1 MSQVIS
7 WGFLHQKSSAAHA
20 KDVEFLTSIASGPPD
35 HFSCCVHTANQNDIR
50 RENKN
55 LYSRFIILQ
64 YGIYMF
70 LFMGAWN
77 IRYCPHKFLLINHK
91 EREVTCTNLYSPG
104 IISLT
109 TPLDYESTKVYSLT
123 VRATDVLS
131 GSYGETKLQVNVLVR
146 LANTTHMI
154 EIDKRQIA
162 HWSWTFVPWTFIF

>member
-1 MSQVIS
+1 MIYEEKIKIYIPGLSFCNMVYIPYVFIH
-7 WGFLHQKSSAAHA
+7 GGLKYKILPPLVSA
-20 KDVEFLTSIASGPPD
+20 D
-35 HFSCCVHTANQNDIR
+35 
-50 RENKN
+50 
-55 LYSRFIILQ
+55 
-64 YGIYMF
+64 
-70 LFMGAWN
+70 
-77 IRYCPHKFLLINHK
+77 NHK
-91 EREVTCTNLYSPG
+91 EREVTCTHFYSPG

-162 HWSWTFVPWTFIF
+162 HWSWTFLPWTFVFQILKICQSDLEVQTILLWVFLPKIKILKFLCIMEF